1 MVELS
6 SERVEE
12 ILHKETMKT
21 EELTT
26 ILRGIYTRY
35 MRLYEKYFADIDA
48 LNDEEI
54 AKLKKYNEETESL
67 VKYYYMDIPQDISIA
82 LKEFD
87 SRYGS
92 KLLGHDWHKYLFD
105 SYKEFKSE
113 SKSKNKSDEC
123 IKAEY
128 KEKNL
133 SDFYDAMDYIFREDF
148 NTSSKTAENIT
159 SGFTGLLF
167 GE

>member
-12 ILHKETMKT
+12 ILHKETQKT
-21 EELTT
+21 EELVT
-26 ILRGIYTRY
+26 ILRAVYTRY
-35 MRLYEKYFADIDA
+35 MLLYEKYFADIDA

-67 VKYYYMDIPQDISIA
+67 VKYYYLDIPQDISIA
-82 LKEFD
+82 LNEFD
-87 SRYGS
+87 RRYGS
-92 KLLGHDWHKYLFD
+92 KLLGPDWHKYLFD

-113 SKSKNKSDEC
+113 SKSKNKRDEC
-123 IKAEY
+123 IKEEF